1 MEQNQ
6 FLNQSSKQKFHITDM
21 KHKIVGI
28 PLITQYIP
36 SNNILNSKL
45 HIKDKYTR
53 LDKTLLTFF
62 QRLIEQPALFSKFY
76 SIYNQERK
84 HLKPLTGFVYFFS
97 IDQVHQYNAQ
107 QNKQHLYMTDLE
119 FKPIPKFF
127 RGAISTIKIKKQTN
141 LDIISLH
148 IYNNS
153 PYKVTPRKFRILQ
166 NKCNNPPNRRKSI

>member
-6 FLNQSSKQKFHITDM
+6 FLNKSFKQIFHITDM

-28 PLITQYIP
+28 PLITEYIP
-36 SNNILNSKL
+36 SNNILKSKL

-53 LDKTLLTFF
+53 LNKTLLTFF
-62 QRLIEQPALFSKFY
+62 QRLIEQPAFFSKFY
-76 SIYNQERK
+76 SIYKQQRK

-127 RGAISTIKIKKQTN
+127 RGAISTIKNKKQTN
-141 LDIISLH
+141 SDIISLH

-153 PYKVTPRKFRILQ
+153 PYKITPIKFRILR